1 MPYAELADQV
11 GCRAEQPAPSTAAAA
26 GRRRGGRRDEERRGV
41 GITPLCGF
49 QARLGG
55 SGVVAEIARMHRVD
69 FLART
74 LGRCDVVG
82 TIIARCRGEAH
93 VARERIRAVAG
104 TQAVQTWWQLELI
117 KQR

>member
-1 MPYAELADQV
+1 M
-11 GCRAEQPAPSTAAAA
+11 
-26 GRRRGGRRDEERRGV
+26 
-41 GITPLCGF
+41 
-49 QARLGG
+49 RLGG

-93 VARERIRAVAG
+93 VALERIRAVAG
-104 TQAVQTWWQLELI
+104 TRAVQTWWQLELI